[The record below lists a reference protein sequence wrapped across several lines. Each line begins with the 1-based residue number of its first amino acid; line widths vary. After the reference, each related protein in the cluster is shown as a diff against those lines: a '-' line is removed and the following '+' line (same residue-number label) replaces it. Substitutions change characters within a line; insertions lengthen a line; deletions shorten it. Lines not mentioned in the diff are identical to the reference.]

1 MIYKKYD
8 KLNCVNKGF
17 SDVALINT
25 VGTICGGK
33 PSFITAVYC
42 TVDTKYL
49 TSQSAKKKLDHFL
62 NYMQEVVL

>member
-33 PSFITAVYC
+33 PSFITAVYR
-42 TVDTKYL
+42 TVGTKYL
-49 TSQSAKKKLDHFL
+49 TSQSAK
-62 NYMQEVVL
+62 